1 LHPLLADSAVRVAAL
16 RGLAAYSDEAT
27 PQAIFKQ
34 YAGFD
39 LTARQEAISTLA
51 ARSRYALTLLDAVEQ
66 GVIPIGDV
74 SAFHVQQLQNLG
86 NAEVSRRMAKTWGA
100 VRPTSADR
108 AALVAQFK
116 QRLTPAAMAQADR
129 RRGRAVFAKTC
140 AACHTLFDAGGKIG
154 PELTGSQ
161 RANLDYVLTNVLDPS
176 AVVAKDYQMALIQTT
191 DGRVLS
197 GIIKREDDNSV
208 TVQTA
213 TELVVV
219 PKNEVESR
227 QATANSMMPD
237 GLLLSL
243 SLIEVRDLV
252 AYLASP
258 TQTPLASE

>member
-1 LHPLLADSAVRVAAL
+1 
-16 RGLAAYSDEAT
+16 
-27 PQAIFKQ
+27 
-34 YAGFD
+34 
-39 LTARQEAISTLA
+39 
-51 ARSRYALTLLDAVEQ
+51 
-66 GVIPIGDV
+66 
-74 SAFHVQQLQNLG
+74 
-86 NAEVSRRMAKTWGA
+86 
-100 VRPTSADR
+100 
-108 AALVAQFK
+108 
-116 QRLTPAAMAQADR
+116 
-129 RRGRAVFAKTC
+129 
-140 AACHTLFDAGGKIG
+140 
-154 PELTGSQ
+154 
-161 RANLDYVLTNVLDPS
+161 
-176 AVVAKDYQMALIQTT
+176 MALIQTT

>member
-1 LHPLLADSAVRVAAL
+1 
-16 RGLAAYSDEAT
+16 LAAYSDDGT
-27 PQAIFKQ
+27 PRAIFKQ
-34 YAGFD
+34 YPGFD
-39 LTARQEAISTLA
+39 LTARQEAISTLT
-51 ARSRYALTLLDAVEQ
+51 ARSRYALALLDAVEQ
-66 GVIPIGDV
+66 GVVPFGDL
-74 SAFHVQQLQNLG
+74 SAFHLQQLQNLG
-86 NAEVSRRMAKTWGA
+86 DAEVGQRMAKTWGA
-100 VRPTSADR
+100 IRPTSADR
-108 AALVAQFK
+108 AALIARFK
-116 QRLTPAAMAQADR
+116 QRLTPAVMAQADR
-129 RRGRAVFAKTC
+129 RQGRAVFAKAC

-197 GIIKREDDNSV
+197 GIIKRDDDNSV
-208 TVQTA
+208 SVQTA

-219 PKNEVESR
+219 PKSEVESR

-243 SLIEVRDLV
+243 SENQVRDLV